1 MAAGPAQEDKMAT
14 NITEFA
20 NRLADN
26 EFGKAARQS
35 AGRIIRVGRDAFEN
49 SQAQGWRV
57 LTTTRKEGEKL
68 QKFIRVPRIPM
79 VEEVQEAAAE
89 RFSEFEKM
97 FQKRV
102 DRVLKELGI
111 PTAKEVHALSRRV
124 DELAAKIGV
133 RARRARKAPARAPR
147 KTAAKAEAA

>member
-1 MAAGPAQEDKMAT
+1 MVT

-35 AGRIIRVGRDAFEN
+35 AGRIIRVGRNAFET
-49 SQAQGWRV
+49 SQAEGWRV
-57 LTTTRKEGEKL
+57 LSATRKEGEKL
-68 QKFIRVPRIPM
+68 QKFIRVPRISL
-79 VEEVQEAAAE
+79 VEDMQEAAVE
-89 RFSEFEKM
+89 RIGELEKM

-124 DELAAKIGV
+124 DELAAKIGA
-133 RARRARKAPARAPR
+133 RTRRARKAPARAPR
-147 KTAAKAEAA
+147 KAVKAEAA